1 MSKTKYN
8 LFEIDNIDIND
19 LPEDAEIVLDDR
31 PRKYDI
37 QNRRIVN
44 PGDPGY
50 DDLPEIK
57 Y

>member
-1 MSKTKYN
+1 MDEKNYN
-8 LFEIDNIDIND
+8 LSEIDNIVD
-19 LPEDAEIVLDDR
+19 LPEDAKIVLDDR

-37 QNRRIVN
+37 QNRRVVS
-44 PGDPGY
+44 PGEPGY